1 MEVFFLIL
9 ACALVALG
17 IYMSVIKKKRIKKQ
31 EEIFNSLS
39 TIVPGFKAE
48 KYFKNNAGLSM
59 IAIDQNLRKIFMA
72 AAKSRNSTEIIY
84 RAVNYEDLVKVEII
98 EDGHM
103 VGSKSFGSTLL
114 GDAVGGAAGSV
125 IGSNTTFKKVVK
137 NIFLNVVV
145 DDVMSPSFQL
155 IFFNKSLN
163 KFSVAKARKECQE
176 WVDTLFVVMK
186 RRSTAPTANDTKTT
200 LTGY

>member
-1 MEVFFLIL
+1 
-9 ACALVALG
+9 
-17 IYMSVIKKKRIKKQ
+17 MSVIKKKRIKKQ

-39 TIVPGFKAE
+39 TIVPGFKAD

-59 IAIDQNLRKIFMA
+59 IAIDQKLRKIFMA
-72 AAKSRNSTEIIY
+72 TAKSRNSTEIIY

-114 GDAVGGAAGSV
+114 GDAVGGAAGSA
-125 IGSNTTFKKVVK
+125 IGSHTTFKKVVK
-137 NIFLNVVV
+137 NIFMNIVV

-186 RRSTAPTANDTKTT
+186 RRSSEPTVDDIKTT